1 MTYEPCADDC
11 GIREV
16 LDRLGDRW
24 SVLVVV
30 ALGKGAHRFRELQR
44 AVPGISQRMLTVTT
58 RRLVRDGLVRRTV
71 HDTVPPQVEYQLTDL
86 GLGFA
91 TMVDGLAA
99 WSREHR
105 PAINEARATFDA
117 ADQSPHPAA
126 TPTPRT

>member
-1 MTYEPCADDC
+1 M
-11 GIREV
+11 